1 MSTLMEIMP
10 DKPRVS
16 IDVNTNGDNARQAHV
31 NTEILMSRVS
41 IDVNTNDNEIMSTS
55 HACIDVNTNEIMPDK
70 PRVSIDVNTNGD
82 NEY

>member
-16 IDVNTNGDNARQAHV
+16 IDVNTNGDNARQATREV
-31 NTEILMSRVS
+31 LMS
-41 IDVNTNDNEIMSTS
+41 TLM
-55 HACIDVNTNEIMPDK
+55 EIMPDK

-82 NEY
+82 NADKPRVSI